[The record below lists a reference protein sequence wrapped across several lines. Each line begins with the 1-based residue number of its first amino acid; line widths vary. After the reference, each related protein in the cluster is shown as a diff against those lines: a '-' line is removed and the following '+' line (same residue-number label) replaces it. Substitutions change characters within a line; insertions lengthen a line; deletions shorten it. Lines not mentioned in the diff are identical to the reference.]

1 MRRKILPLLAC
12 VFGLAAAV
20 TMAAA
25 EEGAKDVDAAW
36 LKAVKAN
43 DVNAIVACYWPDAVM
58 WLPDAPEARGE
69 KAIRAAY
76 AGLLGANTVVDAS
89 LTDAVYQTSGDLST
103 GWGHFTLV
111 LKPKAGGDNL
121 VLKGRFLIV
130 SKKSGGKWRYAADLA
145 SAEPPPP
152 ASPPAAK

>member
-1 MRRKILPLLAC
+1 MCSDWPRPS
-12 VFGLAAAV
+12 G
-20 TMAAA
+20 AA

-43 DVNAIVACYWPDAVM
+43 DVDAVVACYWPDAVM

-89 LTDAVYQTSGDLST
+89 LTDAVYQTSGISRSAGAT
-103 GWGHFTLV
+103 SRSSSSP
-111 LKPKAGGDNL
+111 KPEETT
-121 VLKGRFLIV
+121 
-130 SKKSGGKWRYAADLA
+130 SC
-145 SAEPPPP
+145 
-152 ASPPAAK
+152 